1 MRKRCLIVL
10 LLPVLAGAAGNAFAA
25 EPPRWPSLQRQLAQ
39 DRVAPGS
46 ALAKLVA
53 ENQDFHLL
61 RPEEARDNLP
71 VPPWLRVLWRKR
83 HPETESSPNDRAG
96 GYPHVLK
103 EIHEWMLHHQDLRP
117 GRPEP
122 DVPPR
127 PAKAVGVGPDL
138 RISGDA
144 GNPRS
149 ESDIRVN
156 YWNPSQIIAA
166 SNNIVES
173 GGQAQFYSRD
183 AGRTWG
189 QTTLPLLD
197 GDIFHSDPT
206 VDWTSD
212 GTAWTV
218 TIGITE
224 NFDLRLRAYK
234 STDGGATWRFDG
246 FPSGGQ
252 VEADKQMIWVDHSEA
267 SPFKDNLYVI
277 WHNGRR
283 VYMSRRTPGGGWGE
297 PVLVSGRETQGTG
310 IGADVKV
317 NRAGMVYGFWP
328 DTATQKIFMVRSTNG
343 GVSYS
348 KPVSIAKTFA
358 WYQIGVPA
366 QSRRQ
371 ILVYVTGGAWRSG
384 NKDLVYAAW
393 TDLDGGP
400 TCRHW
405 SSEPFENVASSCRTR
420 IWFSR
425 STNGGRRWSRPRMIH
440 HPPSLNDQF
449 NPWLVVDE
457 ATGALAIIYY
467 DTAGESRRRTNI
479 WYQSSFD
486 DGVTW
491 SAPFR
496 VTSAASDASAASGDI
511 NQYGDYNG
519 LSGLAGTFFPAWT
532 DRRSSGSGRE
542 EIWTAALVDRKSATC
557 QTTELFA
564 HGVGSG
570 TVNVAVPE
578 DAIEARLSFWHLR
591 KFRSGANQGSL
602 RISVDGAIPVP
613 VPAWAVTSGAG
624 AGLAGEALFTGVDD
638 VPIQTTVD
646 LDAVCNAAA
655 GGAGGCAGRTLR
667 LLFSAGADRSAAE
680 DAWLLDDVSL
690 TACTR

>member
-1 MRKRCLIVL
+1 MRKQCLLVL
-10 LLPVLAGAAGNAFAA
+10 FVPVFIWLAGTASAA
-25 EPPRWPSLQRQLAQ
+25 ESPRWPSLHRQLAD
-39 DRVAPGS
+39 DRVAPES
-46 ALAKLVA
+46 ALAKLIA

-61 RPEEARDNLP
+61 RPEEVRDSLP

-83 HPETESSPNDRAG
+83 HPEAELSGNDRSG

-103 EIHEWMLHHQDLRP
+103 EIHEWMIHHQDLQR
-117 GRPEP
+117 GKPEP
-122 DVPPR
+122 DVAPR
-127 PAKAVGVGPDL
+127 QTKAVGTGPDIK
-138 RISGDA
+138 ISGDA

-166 SNNIVES
+166 SNNIIKS

-183 AGRTWG
+183 GGRTWG

-218 TIGITE
+218 TIGISE
-224 NFDLRLRAYK
+224 EFDLRLKAYR

-246 FPSGGQ
+246 FVSGGQ
-252 VEADKQMIWVDHSEA
+252 VEADKQMIWVDHSA
-267 SPFKDNLYVI
+267 TSPFRDNLYVI

-283 VYMSRRTPGGGWGE
+283 VYMNRRTPNGGWGE

-310 IGADVKV
+310 IGSDVKV
-317 NRAGMVYGFWP
+317 NGAATVYGFWP

-343 GVSYS
+343 GVSFS
-348 KPVSIAKTFA
+348 KPVAITRTVG
-358 WYQIGVPA
+358 WYTIGVPA

-371 ILVYVTGGAWRSG
+371 ILIYVTGGAWRSG
-384 NKDLVYAAW
+384 KRDLVYAAW

-400 TCRHW
+400 SCSHW
-405 SSEPFENVASSCRTR
+405 SAEPFENPDSPCRSR

-425 STNGGRRWSRPRMIH
+425 STNGGKRWSRPRMIN
-440 HPPSLNDQF
+440 HPSGLNDQF

-457 ATGALAIIYY
+457 ATGAVAIIYY
-467 DTAGESRRRTNI
+467 DTVGESRKRTNV

-496 VTSAASDASAASGDI
+496 VTTAASDASAESGDI

-519 LSGLAGTFFPAWT
+519 LSGFAGTFFPTWT

-542 EIWTAALVDRKSATC
+542 EIWTAALVDTKSAAC
-557 QTTELFA
+557 QTTELFT
-564 HGVGSG
+564 HGVGNG
-570 TVNVAVPE
+570 MVGFAVPE
-578 DAIEARLSFWHLR
+578 EATEARLSFWHLR
-591 KFRSGANQGSL
+591 KFRSGANAGSL
-602 RISVDGAIPVP
+602 QVSIDGGPPVP
-613 VPAWAVTSGAG
+613 VPAWAIATGAG
-624 AGLAGEALFTGVDD
+624 AGRAAEALFTGVDD
-638 VPIQTTVD
+638 VPVQTTVD
-646 LDAVCNAAA
+646 LDAVCNAVI
-655 GGAGGCAGRTLR
+655 GGTEGCAGRTLR
-667 LLFSAGADRSAAE
+667 LLFSAGTDRSATG